1 MPADRSRTY
10 TLRAVGDTPGTR
22 LWATDS
28 NATTDPFADT
38 AGATLAPSA
47 AAPEPALISSVGPF
61 GSVRANTSVCWL
73 ASPATRLLA
82 SDSNATTDPS
92 AEIDGFREP
101 ASPWALPPARP
112 GVAIVV
118 VPATVSR
125 TKIWATPGPGSK
137 LGNTTPTYATERPSP
152 DTDGAVAL
160 QSSVPS
166 VFSEATLVAPVAR
179 CQSRIRGPGQGRTS
193 RPLAGGM

>member
-1 MPADRSRTY
+1 M
-10 TLRAVGDTPGTR
+10 RAVGETPGTR

-38 AGATLAPSA
+38 AGAKLAPSA

-92 AEIDGFREP
+92 AEIDGFREL
-101 ASPWALPPARP
+101 ALPWLPAP
-112 GVAIVV
+112 ATLLGVAIVV

-125 TKIWATPGPGSK
+125 TKIWPIPGPGSK
-137 LGNTTPTYATERPSP
+137 LGNTRPTYAT
-152 DTDGAVAL
+152 
-160 QSSVPS
+160 
-166 VFSEATLVAPVAR
+166 
-179 CQSRIRGPGQGRTS
+179 
-193 RPLAGGM
+193 